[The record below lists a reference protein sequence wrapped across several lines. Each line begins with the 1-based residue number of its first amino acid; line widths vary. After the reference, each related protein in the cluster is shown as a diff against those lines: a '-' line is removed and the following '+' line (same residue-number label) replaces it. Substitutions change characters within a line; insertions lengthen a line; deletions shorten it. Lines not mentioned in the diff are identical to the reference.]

1 MRPFLLMTTLVGLFI
16 LLLMAFSEA
25 RPFTA
30 PLSQVA
36 QIYANQTVERI
47 GSTNVVAAVT
57 FDWRG
62 FDTFGEATLL
72 LAAATGVKAVL
83 RRWLQRRRETGTA

>member
-1 MRPFLLMTTLVGLFI
+1 MRRFLLITTLLGLFA
-16 LLLMAFSEA
+16 LLLLAFSQA
-25 RPFTA
+25 GPFSL
-30 PLSQVA
+30 PLSPVA
-36 QIYANQTVERI
+36 QIYANQTVERT